1 MADKRLVVDSIG
13 GNLFCGHCGSF
24 LEIPAREPLQCS
36 NCGASCLLNESSAS
50 DPLET
55 RTKARAAPA
64 WASGRAELSVKR
76 KSTRATVEQECP
88 ACGHGILEFY
98 TMQMRSVDEGQTV
111 FYECLECGHRFSQN
125 N

>member
-1 MADKRLVVDSIG
+1 MVDSIG

-24 LEIPAREPLQCS
+24 LEIPARDPLQCS
-36 NCGASCLLNESSAS
+36 NCGASCALGESSAA

-64 WASGRAELSVKR
+64 WASGRTEQTIKR

-88 ACGHGILEFY
+88 NCGHGILEFY
-98 TMQMRSVDEGQTV
+98 TMQMRSVDEG
-111 FYECLECGHRFSQN
+111 
-125 N
+125 

>member
-13 GNLFCGHCGSF
+13 GNLFCGHCGKLSGNTS
-24 LEIPAREPLQCS
+24 REPLQCS

-111 FYECLECGHRFSQN
+111 FCHVWSAGTGSAAPA
-125 N
+125 